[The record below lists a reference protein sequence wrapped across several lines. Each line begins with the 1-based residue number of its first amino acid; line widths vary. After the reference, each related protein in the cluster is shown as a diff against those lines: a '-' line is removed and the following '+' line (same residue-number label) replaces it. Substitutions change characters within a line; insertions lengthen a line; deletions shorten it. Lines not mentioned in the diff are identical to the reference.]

1 MNLRRNILELISYGH
16 KYQYYKIN
24 IIKEEDNKRLK
35 PKLYF
40 SKYQFFI
47 ILSCVGI
54 IVFNDNAF
62 SNDLSGYI
70 ISALSLFIGLFFT
83 FIFTLFDKY
92 KSKYTNDFL
101 LTSTDEEKAV
111 NDKNINFYKKVSY
124 LTLYAILIAIITII
138 LFSINLIF
146 NIEAPKL
153 VFFDLI
159 KTVRCFEEY
168 DYHYRLLLVS
178 LYQFLSFYFLFD
190 FLLLTIYI
198 LGSIFEYLKGEYK

>member
-138 LFSINLIF
+138 LFSINWIC
-146 NIEAPKL
+146 KQ
-153 VFFDLI
+153 
-159 KTVRCFEEY
+159 K
-168 DYHYRLLLVS
+168 
-178 LYQFLSFYFLFD
+178 
-190 FLLLTIYI
+190 
-198 LGSIFEYLKGEYK
+198 